1 MSSSL
6 TTVNRVSF
14 CQSGSVN
21 IHSYSTNLEGMYWVY
36 ARVMFDKI
44 SIDDIFHFP
53 SVTGTLPAFGNTGRS
68 SGVTIPLCAYFL

>member
-1 MSSSL
+1 
-6 TTVNRVSF
+6 
-14 CQSGSVN
+14 
-21 IHSYSTNLEGMYWVY
+21 MYWVY